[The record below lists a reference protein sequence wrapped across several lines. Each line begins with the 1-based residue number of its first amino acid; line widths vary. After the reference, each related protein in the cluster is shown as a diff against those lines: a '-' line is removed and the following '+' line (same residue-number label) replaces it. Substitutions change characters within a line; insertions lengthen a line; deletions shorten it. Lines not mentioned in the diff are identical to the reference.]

1 MSDKRF
7 ALLIDSDNISAKYID
22 SILDEMT
29 RHGVATYR
37 RIYGGAGDYAD
48 SAVSQYDRE
57 KCDGF
62 GTDY

>member
-29 RHGVATYR
+29 RHGADESGLL
-37 RIYGGAGDYAD
+37 GGYA
-48 SAVSQYDRE
+48 V
-57 KCDGF
+57 
-62 GTDY
+62 

>member
-29 RHGVATYR
+29 RHGGGNVSTYLR
-37 RIYGGAGDYAD
+37 RFY
-48 SAVSQYDRE
+48 
-57 KCDGF
+57 
-62 GTDY
+62 